1 MGSVISGTTEL
12 TADAREVIQ
21 HLDRLLKSDLIRRS
35 ASLCHLLQYLVDR
48 ALQADGEHIKES
60 IIAIDV
66 FHRSGD
72 FDSRTDNIVRV
83 HAHRLRKILDLWYT
97 GDGVTDRIRFVI
109 PKGNY
114 MLRIET
120 NEIPAPATAIVAELE
135 EAQGP
140 PDAAPQIGGTH
151 PSRRDSA
158 AITCAC
164 SSKAEVTEPKASPEP
179 KPEPAPPPRPRGVP
193 VGLVWA
199 ALAFGLVAGGA
210 GVSFTMHRASVPAS
224 NALMRPPLSAL
235 WKNVFRRDT
244 ETVVSFTNPAF
255 LRTSGSPRVYIT
267 YQGPLNAPNGAEAN
281 VLPGAPLDQVMAP
294 LGPLFSA
301 TAGPVLE
308 KRWPCTGSPKWPP
321 TPDITSGRFG
331 PGALTYAD
339 VRNANVIFIGS
350 PWANDMQAKFNIELT
365 PFQCFGTQKIVN
377 KHPAAGEPPVWY
389 AELNPATNELAATY
403 AVFSLLPGAGVGT
416 RMVSS
421 SGIDTYSTMAAL
433 DLMTTASGVRDLMSR
448 FGTAHREEPA
458 RIFSGRDSN
467 GNDSRRTQ
475 EFPPSPFVH

>member
-1 MGSVISGTTEL
+1 
-12 TADAREVIQ
+12 
-21 HLDRLLKSDLIRRS
+21 
-35 ASLCHLLQYLVDR
+35 
-48 ALQADGEHIKES
+48 
-60 IIAIDV
+60 
-66 FHRSGD
+66 
-72 FDSRTDNIVRV
+72 
-83 HAHRLRKILDLWYT
+83 
-97 GDGVTDRIRFVI
+97 
-109 PKGNY
+109 
-114 MLRIET
+114 
-120 NEIPAPATAIVAELE
+120 
-135 EAQGP
+135 
-140 PDAAPQIGGTH
+140 
-151 PSRRDSA
+151 
-158 AITCAC
+158 
-164 SSKAEVTEPKASPEP
+164 
-179 KPEPAPPPRPRGVP
+179 
-193 VGLVWA
+193 
-199 ALAFGLVAGGA
+199 
-210 GVSFTMHRASVPAS
+210 MHRASVPAS

-294 LGPLFSA
+294 LGPLFFSDSWTGIGETMA
-301 TAGPVLE
+301 MHRLTEMAADSGYHIRPV
-308 KRWPCTGSPKWPP
+308 RA
-321 TPDITSGRFG
+321 R
-331 PGALTYAD
+331 ALTYAD

-448 FGTAHREEPA
+448 FGTAHRESLPEYFQAVIRTEMIRGEPA
-458 RIFSGRDSN
+458 GSSIVAVRALN
-467 GNDSRRTQ
+467 
-475 EFPPSPFVH
+475 PK